1 MIPDVTKEIDDA
13 IVSIDR
19 SSLPQEL
26 RVRID
31 NHRDNLLS
39 LAASLLEGGHDINE
53 VRPIISAVLDSFKEE
68 LAKVVIALSEKKI
81 VN

>member
-1 MIPDVTKEIDDA
+1 MTPDVNKEIDDA

-19 SSLPQEL
+19 SSLPKEL
-26 RVRID
+26 RIRID

-39 LAASLLEGGHDINE
+39 LAASLIEGGHDIDE
-53 VRPIISAVLDSFKEE
+53 VQPIISAVMDSFKEE
-68 LAKVVIALSEKKI
+68 LARVMMAFSEKKI

>member
-1 MIPDVTKEIDDA
+1 MTPDVTKEIDKA

-19 SSLPQEL
+19 SSLPAEL
-26 RVRID
+26 RIRID
-31 NHRDNLLS
+31 SHRDNLCN
-39 LAASLLEGGHDINE
+39 LAASLLEGGHEIDE

-68 LAKVVIALSEKKI
+68 LARVMIAMSEKKI

>member
-1 MIPDVTKEIDDA
+1 MTPDVTTEIDEA

-19 SSLPQEL
+19 SSLPKEL

-39 LAASLLEGGHDINE
+39 LATSLLEGGHDIDE

-68 LAKVVIALSEKKI
+68 LARVMIALSEKKN

>member
-1 MIPDVTKEIDDA
+1 MTPDVTKEIDDA

-19 SSLPQEL
+19 SSLPEEL

-31 NHRDNLLS
+31 SHRDNLCN
-39 LAASLLEGGHDINE
+39 LAASLLEGGHKIDE
-53 VRPIISAVLDSFKEE
+53 VRPIISGVMDSFKEE
-68 LAKVVIALSEKKI
+68 LARVMISLSVKKI

>member
-1 MIPDVTKEIDDA
+1 MTPDVTKEIDDA

-19 SSLPQEL
+19 SLLPKEL

-31 NHRDNLLS
+31 SHRDNLCS
-39 LAASLLEGGHDINE
+39 LAASLLEGGHDIDE
-53 VRPIISAVLDSFKEE
+53 VRPIISTVMDSFKEE
-68 LAKVVIALSEKKI
+68 LARVMIALSEKKI

>member
-1 MIPDVTKEIDDA
+1 MTPDVTKEIDDA

-19 SSLPQEL
+19 TSLPQEL

-31 NHRDNLLS
+31 NHRDNLFS
-39 LAASLLEGGHDINE
+39 LAASLLEGGHDIDE

-68 LAKVVIALSEKKI
+68 LARVTTALSEKKN

>member
-1 MIPDVTKEIDDA
+1 MTPDVTREIDDA

-26 RVRID
+26 QIHID
-31 NHRDNLLS
+31 SHRDNLCS
-39 LAASLLEGGHDINE
+39 LAASLLEGGHDIDE
-53 VRPIISAVLDSFKEE
+53 VRSVISAVLDSFKEE
-68 LAKVVIALSEKKI
+68 LARVMKALAEKKN

>member
-1 MIPDVTKEIDDA
+1 MTPDVTKEIDDA

-19 SSLPQEL
+19 SSLPKEL
-26 RVRID
+26 QIHID
-31 NHRDNLLS
+31 NHRDNLCN
-39 LAASLLEGGHDINE
+39 LAASLLEGGHDIDE

-68 LAKVVIALSEKKI
+68 LARVTMAFSEKKI

>member
-1 MIPDVTKEIDDA
+1 MNPDVTQEIDDA

-19 SSLPQEL
+19 SSLPKEL

-31 NHRDNLLS
+31 NHRDNLCN
-39 LAASLLEGGHDINE
+39 LAASLLEGGHDIDE
-53 VRPIISAVLDSFKEE
+53 VRPIISTVMDSFKEE
-68 LAKVVIALSEKKI
+68 LARVMVAFSEKKI

>member
-1 MIPDVTKEIDDA
+1 MTPDVNKEIDDA

-19 SSLPQEL
+19 SSLPKEL
-26 RVRID
+26 RIRID

-39 LAASLLEGGHDINE
+39 LAASLLEGGHDIEE
-53 VRPIISAVLDSFKEE
+53 VRPIISAVMDSFKEE
-68 LAKVVIALSEKKI
+68 LARVMMAFSEKKI

>member
-1 MIPDVTKEIDDA
+1 MTPDVTKEIDEA

-31 NHRDNLLS
+31 NHRDNLCN
-39 LAASLLEGGHDINE
+39 LAASLLEGGHDIDE
-53 VRPIISAVLDSFKEE
+53 VRPIISTVMDSFKEE
-68 LAKVVIALSEKKI
+68 LALVITTLSEQKI

>member
-1 MIPDVTKEIDDA
+1 MTPDVTKEIDDA

-19 SSLPQEL
+19 SSLPDEL

-39 LAASLLEGGHDINE
+39 LAASLLEGGHDIDE
-53 VRPIISAVLDSFKEE
+53 VRPVISAVLDSFKDE
-68 LAKVVIALSEKKI
+68 LARVMIALSENKI

>member
-1 MIPDVTKEIDDA
+1 MTPDVTKEIDDA

-19 SSLPQEL
+19 SSLPKEL

-31 NHRDNLLS
+31 SHRDNLCS
-39 LAASLLEGGHDINE
+39 LAASLLEGGHDIDE
-53 VRPIISAVLDSFKEE
+53 VRPIISTVMDSFKEE
-68 LAKVVIALSEKKI
+68 LARVMIALSEKKL

>member
-1 MIPDVTKEIDDA
+1 MTPDVTKEIDDA

-19 SSLPQEL
+19 SSLPKEL

-39 LAASLLEGGHDINE
+39 LAASLLEGGHDIDE

-68 LAKVVIALSEKKI
+68 LARVMTAISEKKI

>member
-1 MIPDVTKEIDDA
+1 MTPDVTKEIDEA

-19 SSLPQEL
+19 SSLPEVL

-31 NHRDNLLS
+31 NHRDNLCN
-39 LAASLLEGGHDINE
+39 LAASLLEGGHDIDE
-53 VRPIISAVLDSFKEE
+53 VRPIISTVMDSFKEE
-68 LAKVVIALSEKKI
+68 LARVMIALSEKKI

>member
-1 MIPDVTKEIDDA
+1 MTPDVTKEIDDA

-19 SSLPQEL
+19 SSLPMEL

-31 NHRDNLLS
+31 NHRDNLCN
-39 LAASLLEGGHDINE
+39 LAASLLEGGHNIDE
-53 VRPIISAVLDSFKEE
+53 VRPIILALLDSFREE
-68 LAKVVIALSEKKI
+68 LARVMMALSEKKN